1 MSNHWQ
7 DIANSDVVLIMGSN
21 PAENHPIS
29 FKWVLRARERG
40 ATLIH
45 VDPRFTRTSSKCH
58 FHVPLRSGTDIAFI
72 GGLIKY
78 ILDNELY
85 FAEYLK
91 NYTNASMIVGPK
103 YSFKDGLFSG
113 YDAKTQSYDRSFW
126 AFDMDEKGVP
136 KRDETFK
143 DPRCVL
149 NLLKEHYAR
158 YTLKAAATAVGC
170 SEADIERVYKTFAA
184 TGKPDKAGT
193 IMYALGWTQHTVGV
207 QNIRTM
213 AIVQLLLGNVGIAG
227 GGVNALR
234 GESNV
239 QGATDQGV
247 LTESWPGY
255 LPVPNTG
262 HPDLAAYNKAF
273 TPKSN
278 DPMSVNWWQNRP
290 KYVSSFLKSMYPD
303 LEPAEGYNLMPKMDK
318 GKKLTDYLWLSVFDK
333 MLAGELQGFFAWG
346 QNPACGGANAGK
358 NRAALAKLKWLVSV
372 NLFDNET
379 ASFWHGPGVK
389 PETVDTEVFLLPC
402 ATDVEK
408 EGSIT
413 NSGRWIQWRGQAA
426 PPRGTTKTDGEMM
439 LALGERV
446 RALYAKEGGA
456 FPAPIQQFG
465 LDTWKENN
473 AFSSANIARIMNGRF
488 LRDVT
493 IDGKEYKAGQ
503 QVPAFAMLRDDGS
516 TVCGNWLHGGSWTE
530 QGNMMARR
538 DPNRTPEQERI
549 GLSPNW
555 SFSWPANR
563 RILYNRASVDK
574 EGKPWNPD
582 KAVVQWKDGKWVG
595 DVVDGGGNPGT
606 RHPFIMQ
613 VHGLGALYGPGL
625 LDGPFPE
632 FYEPIESPFKA
643 HGFSKQRVN
652 PTAFMAKDEK
662 YAAADP
668 RFPYVCTTYRLTEHW
683 QTGSMTRRS
692 AWLLEACPQVF
703 TEIDPVLAKAKG
715 IKNGDTVRISS
726 MRGTMTA
733 AAMVTERIRP
743 FESNGKTVHMVGL
756 SWQFGWL
763 TPKDGGDSANLL
775 SGSVGDPNTG
785 IPETKAFMV
794 NIEKA

>member
-7 DIANSDVVLIMGSN
+7 DIANSDCVLIMGSN

-29 FKWVLRARERG
+29 FKWVLRAMERG

-45 VDPRFTRTSSKCH
+45 VDPRFTRTSAKCH

-78 ILDNELY
+78 IIDNKLY
-85 FAEYLK
+85 FEEYLK
-91 NYTNASMIVGPK
+91 SYTNAALIVGPK
-103 YSFKDGLFSG
+103 YDFKDGIFSG
-113 YDAKTQSYDRSFW
+113 YDSKTQSYDKSFW
-126 AFDMDEKGVP
+126 AFEMDEKGVP
-136 KRDETFK
+136 KRDDTFAN
-143 DPRCVL
+143 PRCVL
-149 NLLKEHYAR
+149 NLLKAHFAR
-158 YTLKAAATAVGC
+158 YTVKAAAAAAGC
-170 SEADIERVYKTFAA
+170 TEAEIERVYKAFAA

-207 QNIRTM
+207 QNIRAM
-213 AIVQLLLGNVGIAG
+213 AIVQLLLGNVGVAG

-247 LTESWPGY
+247 LTEAWPGY
-255 LPVPNTG
+255 LPVPHSG
-262 HPDLAAYNKAF
+262 VADLATYNQTY

-290 KYVSSFLKSMYPD
+290 KYVSSFLKSMYPK
-303 LEPAEGYNLMPKMDK
+303 LEPAEGYTLMPKMDK
-318 GKKLTDYLWLSVFDK
+318 GKKLTDYFWLAIFDN
-333 MLAGELQGFFAWG
+333 MLAGKLEGLFAWG

-358 NRAALAKLKWLVSV
+358 NREAFGKLKWLVSV

-379 ASFWHGPGVK
+379 ASFWHGPGVDPK
-389 PETVDTEVFLLPC
+389 TVDTEVFLLPST
-402 ATDVEK
+402 TDVEK
-408 EGSIT
+408 HGSIT
-413 NSGRWIQWRGQAA
+413 NSGRWLQWRSQAA
-426 PPRGTTKTDGEMM
+426 PPRGQTKTDGEML

-446 RALYAKEGGA
+446 RALYAKEGGV
-456 FPAPIQQFG
+456 FPAPIQNLG
-465 LDTWKENN
+465 LDAWQENGQ
-473 AFSSANIARIMNGRF
+473 FSSANVAKLMNGRF

-493 IDGKEYKAGQ
+493 INNVEYKAGQ
-503 QVPAFAMLRDDGS
+503 QVPAFALLRDDGS
-516 TVCGNWLHGGSWTE
+516 TACGNWLHGGSWTE

-538 DPNRTPEQERI
+538 DPSRTPEQERV

-563 RILYNRASVDK
+563 RVLYNRASVDK
-574 EGKPWNPD
+574 NGNPWNPA
-582 KAVVQWKDGKWVG
+582 KALVKWENGKWVG
-595 DVVDGGGNPGT
+595 DVVDGGGDPGSK
-606 RHPFIMQ
+606 HPFIMQ

-625 LDGPFPE
+625 ADGPFPE
-632 FYEPIESPFKA
+632 FYEPIESPFKD

-652 PTAFMAKDEK
+652 PTAFIAKGEK

-668 RFPYVCTTYRLTEHW
+668 HFPHVCTTYRLTEHW

-703 TEIDPVLAKAKG
+703 TEIDPELAKAKD
-715 IKNGDTVRISS
+715 IKNGDKVRISS
-726 MRGTMTA
+726 ARGSIA
-733 AAMVTERIRP
+733 AVAMVTERIRP
-743 FESNGKTVHMVGL
+743 FLSNGKKIHLVGL

>member
-7 DIANSDVVLIMGSN
+7 DIANSDCVLIMGSN

-29 FKWVLRARERG
+29 FKWVLKAMLRG

-45 VDPRFTRTSSKCH
+45 VDPRFTRTSAKCH

-85 FAEYLK
+85 FAEYLQH
-91 NYTNASMIVGPK
+91 YTSAAMIVGPK
-103 YSFKDGLFSG
+103 YDFKDGIFSG
-113 YDAKTQSYDRSFW
+113 YDAKTQRYDRSFW
-126 AFDMDEKGVP
+126 AFDMDENGVP

-143 DPRCVL
+143 NPRCVL
-149 NLLKEHYAR
+149 NLLKGHYAR
-158 YTLKAAATAVGC
+158 YTLKAAAEAVGC
-170 SEADIERVYKTFAA
+170 AEADIERVYKTFAA

-207 QNIRTM
+207 QNIRAM
-213 AIVQLLLGNVGIAG
+213 AIVQLLLGNMGIAG

-255 LPVPNTG
+255 LPVPNSGLT
-262 HPDLAAYNKAF
+262 DLAAYNKAF

-303 LEPAEGYNLMPKMDK
+303 MEPAESYGLMPKVDA
-318 GKKLTDYLWLSVFDK
+318 GKKMTDYFWLSVFDK
-333 MLAGELQGFFAWG
+333 MAAGKLEGFFAWG

-358 NRAALAKLKWLVSV
+358 NREAFSKLKWMVSV

-413 NSGRWIQWRGQAA
+413 NSGRWLQWRGQAA
-426 PPRGTTKTDGEMM
+426 PPRGTTKTDGEML

-446 RALYAKEGGA
+446 RALYAKDGGV
-456 FPAPIQQFG
+456 FPDPVQKFG
-465 LDTWKENN
+465 LETWKENGE
-473 AFSSANIARIMNGRF
+473 FSPPNVAKLLNGRYT
-488 LRDVT
+488 RDVT
-493 IDGKEYKAGQ
+493 VDGKEFKAGQ
-503 QVPAFAMLRDDGS
+503 QVAGFAVLRDDGS
-516 TVCGNWLHGGSWTE
+516 TTCGNWLHGGSWTE
-530 QGNMMARR
+530 KGNMMARR

-549 GLSPNW
+549 GISPNW

-574 EGKPWNPD
+574 NGNPWNPE
-582 KAVVQWKDGKWVG
+582 KAVVAWKDGAWVG
-595 DVVDGGGNPGT
+595 DVVDGAGAPGS

-613 VHGLGALYGPGL
+613 VHGFGALYGPGL

-632 FYEPIESPFKA
+632 YYEPFESPFAK
-643 HGFSKQRVN
+643 HGFSAQRVN
-652 PTAFMAKDEK
+652 PTAFVGEKEK
-662 YAAADP
+662 YAVADP
-668 RFPYVCTTYRLTEHW
+668 RFPHVCTTYRLTEHW

-692 AWLLEACPQVF
+692 AWLLEASPQVY
-703 TEIDPVLAKAKG
+703 TEIDPELAKAKG
-715 IKNGDTVRISS
+715 IKNGDIVRISS
-726 MRGTMTA
+726 LRGVMTA
-733 AAMVTERIRP
+733 SAMVTERIQP
-743 FESNGKTVHMVGL
+743 FMSNGRKIHMVGL